1 MEQNTNQK
9 KNNSGL
15 PIALGAALLLSLG
28 GNVYQYIDH
37 KNDQETLDKS
47 VKELSTLSSEKSQLE
62 FDYKNLQDE
71 FNELKNSIV
80 DNKGLLANNEHNI
93 EIKQEEIQKILND
106 ANASKE
112 DLAKA
117 EKMIQSLRSEI
128 STYKSEITRLKNE
141 NAILVKNNK
150 ILTTQRDSISSN
162 LRTERIE
169 RQVEQQKAIEK
180 EDELSSTLSISNHK
194 LTPIR
199 VRSNGKEVERDRAK
213 RVNKIKVS
221 FDIDRNSRAQS
232 GNKEIFIAIH
242 KPNGQI
248 GTFEGSTSG
257 TLTLRSGD
265 EVKYSDKVI
274 INYQNGAG
282 QTVNFDW
289 QDTNFEP
296 GTYKIDIYQNG
307 YKISQA
313 NLVLR

>member
-1 MEQNTNQK
+1 MEQQTQK
-9 KNNSGL
+9 KNNSSL
-15 PIALGAALLLSLG
+15 PIALGAALVISLG
-28 GNVYQYIDH
+28 VNAYQFIDN
-37 KNDQETLDKS
+37 KNNQDTLDKS

-62 FDYKNLQDE
+62 FEYKNLQDE

-80 DNKGLLANNEHNI
+80 DNNGLLANNEHDI
-93 EIKQEEIQKILND
+93 QIKQEEIQKILND
-106 ANASKE
+106 ANASKA

-117 EKMIQSLRSEI
+117 ESMIKSLKSEI
-128 STYKSEITRLKNE
+128 TTYKNEITRLKNE
-141 NAILVKNNK
+141 NAILVKNNQS
-150 ILTTQRDSISSN
+150 LTVERDSISNN
-162 LRTERIE
+162 LNNERVE
-169 RQVEQQKAIEK
+169 RKIDQQKALEK
-180 EDELSSTLSISNHK
+180 EDELSSTLSVSNHK

-213 RVNKIKVS
+213 RVNKINVS

-232 GNKEIFIAIH
+232 GSKEIYITVR

-248 GTFEGSTSG
+248 GSFNGANNGS
-257 TLTLRSGD
+257 LTLRSGE
-265 EVKYSDKVI
+265 EVKYSDKVV

-289 QDTNFEP
+289 QDTEFEA
-296 GTYKIDIYQNG
+296 GTYKIDVYQNG